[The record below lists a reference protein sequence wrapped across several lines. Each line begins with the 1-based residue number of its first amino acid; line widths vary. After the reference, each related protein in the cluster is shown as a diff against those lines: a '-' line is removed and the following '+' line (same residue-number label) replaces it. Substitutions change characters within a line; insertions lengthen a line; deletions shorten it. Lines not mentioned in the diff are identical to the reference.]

1 MTAPES
7 TRTIMLNESRRKALR
22 ATPIIGVAALALA
35 ACQAEDSA
43 ANNDTETTVLQDD
56 SGTVDPATTD
66 LNLDAGASQVDQ
78 AVNQLDS
85 QSDLGEAVGNAAD
98 SAGNEM

>member
-1 MTAPES
+1 M
-7 TRTIMLNESRRKALR
+7 R
-22 ATPIIGVAALALA
+22 ATPVIALAALALA

-43 ANNDTETTVLQDD
+43 TDNETETTVLQDD

-66 LNLDAGASQVDQ
+66 LNFDASASGVDQ
-78 AVNQLDS
+78 AVNQTDA
-85 QSDLGEAVGNAAD
+85 QSDLGEMVDNAAD